1 MKRNIL
7 WIILVIAPL
16 VSASSL
22 GFQATCDA
30 GGCGGG
36 YGSFSFGGPFPEF
49 SEQIPP
55 FGGVSGVYPSPGGCG
70 PGTNG
75 CGFSYMGTNCD
86 YGVILGGGNCD
97 AQINLSGEAAPPLDT
112 GLSPGDVVSVV
123 TTGTAEGF
131 FCAPCNG
138 PAFATPPIFDLEVR
152 ATYQFTFIAPGTPPP
167 FGVFSWTGAEFSSV
181 PEPGTWAF
189 VTLGLAGVAVR
200 RRGPRCRSQVSE
212 SRKRIVFRIGKAA
225 VARSAAIITP
235 GPGSAFAP

>member
-1 MKRNIL
+1 MNRNIL
-7 WIILVIAPL
+7 WIFLVIAPL
-16 VSASSL
+16 ASASSL
-22 GFQATCDA
+22 GFQATCAA
-30 GGCGGG
+30 GGCSGTWNSGA
-36 YGSFSFGGPFPEF
+36 FSFGGPFPGSF
-49 SEQIPP
+49 EQIPP
-55 FGGVSGVYPSPGGCG
+55 GGGVSAPYPSPGGCG

-75 CGFSYMGTNCD
+75 CDFSYMGAFCD

-97 AQINLSGEAAPPLDT
+97 AQINLNGGAAPPLDT

-131 FCAPCNG
+131 FCAPCSG
-138 PAFATPPIFDLEVR
+138 PAFTTTPIFDLEVR

-200 RRGPRCRSQVSE
+200 RRGRRRG
-212 SRKRIVFRIGKAA
+212 SR
-225 VARSAAIITP
+225 ARS
-235 GPGSAFAP
+235 